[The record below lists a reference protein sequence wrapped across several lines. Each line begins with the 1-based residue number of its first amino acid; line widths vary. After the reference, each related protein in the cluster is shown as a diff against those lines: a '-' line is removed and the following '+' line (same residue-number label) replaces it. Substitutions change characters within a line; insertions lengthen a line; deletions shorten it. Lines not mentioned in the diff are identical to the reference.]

1 MAQVFISHAHGD
13 EELVGKITTLLRKGL
28 KLHEPDDVFVSS
40 QGGRG
45 VAPAANIRG
54 EILKQLSSTPSLVV
68 VVTPRS
74 AASPWV
80 WLEAGN
86 RLGCADK
93 SNPVFVVPSQRYL
106 PLVQPVGDLRCV
118 RLDHEDDLH
127 ELVKVVGENVGRP
140 AQPALDYSA
149 DLRGLAEYTQSA
161 YSLSGERNARVV
173 AWLRSHA
180 ATLLVAAAVVLG
192 VGVYGAWRV
201 ADLKKQLS
209 DAATQA
215 DRAVADLKEQLS
227 EAATQAIEAVNEEV
241 SRTAGSYLVLNGKVV
256 SKGGPVFRARVI
268 ASFQS
273 NADFDCKEPDC
284 TSDHTDAAGE
294 FLLNLTKISAKKEDQ
309 IVLSVFSDG
318 FQPYFKRVKVDV
330 GVIDVKATQAILTL
344 EPKR

>member
-28 KLHEPDDVFVSS
+28 KLHEPDDIFVSS

-54 EILKQLSSTPSLVV
+54 EILKQLSSTASLVV

-127 ELVKVVGENVGRP
+127 ELIKVVGENVGRP

-149 DLRGLAEYTQSA
+149 DLRGVAEYTQSA
-161 YSLSGERNARVV
+161 YRCPASGRPAWWRGSDCTRRLFSLPRPWCSASEHTAR
-173 AWLRSHA
+173 
-180 ATLLVAAAVVLG
+180 
-192 VGVYGAWRV
+192 GAWSRPIGR
-201 ADLKKQLS
+201 S
-209 DAATQA
+209 P
-215 DRAVADLKEQLS
+215 
-227 EAATQAIEAVNEEV
+227 I
-241 SRTAGSYLVLNGKVV
+241 SRTS
-256 SKGGPVFRARVI
+256 
-268 ASFQS
+268 
-273 NADFDCKEPDC
+273 
-284 TSDHTDAAGE
+284 
-294 FLLNLTKISAKKEDQ
+294 
-309 IVLSVFSDG
+309 
-318 FQPYFKRVKVDV
+318 
-330 GVIDVKATQAILTL
+330 
-344 EPKR
+344 